1 MKRKKMVKKDMEM
14 GGWAPPPMD
23 TAWDATRFRV
33 AWDLAGLSPTQVAAA
48 VGVTAETMRRWRL
61 GVNEPGA
68 VQLMIVAEMLG
79 VTVNDL
85 LPLRPRRSY

>member
-1 MKRKKMVKKDMEM
+1 MKHRKMTKQNTV
-14 GGWAPPPMD
+14 GSWAPPPMD